1 MNKPTS
7 GAEVRRTVVI
17 ENAKGLHARAAAKLV
32 QLASDFAAEIVVVKG
47 CETVSAASIMGLIAL
62 AATPGTALELCA
74 GPEAEAA
81 VAALAAL
88 IGNKFDED

>member
-74 GPEAEAA
+74 RGPEAEAA
-81 VAALAAL
+81 VAAL